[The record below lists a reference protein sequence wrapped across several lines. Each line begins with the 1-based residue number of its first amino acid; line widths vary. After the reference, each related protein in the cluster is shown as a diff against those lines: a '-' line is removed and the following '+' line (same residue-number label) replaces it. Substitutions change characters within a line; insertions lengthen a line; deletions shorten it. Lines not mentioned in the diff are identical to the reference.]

1 MIYLLLGTNM
11 GDRQWNLEQAKAL
24 LSEALRCDL
33 VCSDIMETEAVGFS
47 GGDFLNQIVAFKKD
61 IRPLDL
67 LDLCQNTEIALG
79 RPRHEAVYDK
89 EGKRIYSDRI
99 IDIDILMFNDL
110 QLESE
115 RLTLPHPQ
123 VEERPFVKEIL
134 KTMIL

>member
-11 GDRQWNLEQAKAL
+11 GDRQWNLKQAKAL

-47 GGDFLNQIVAFKKD
+47 GGDFLNQIVAFEKD

-67 LDLCQNTEIALG
+67 LDLCQNTEISLG